1 MFLNNP
7 LLKKLKKKL
16 YDKLPRVEGIVKSTE
31 KGFGFLDVDLQ
42 KSYFIPPCDMK
53 KVMHGDKISARI
65 YMEKNREIAKPESLI
80 APFLNRFI
88 GKIERKNNNIFILPD
103 YPFLRKLILCNVEKN
118 SLCNFKT
125 GDWVIAQL
133 ISHKL
138 QKEKIFRAKI
148 IKFIAEE
155 NSFLVPWKVILSHH
169 NLPINE
175 PKIYPKEIIFNELL
189 YRQDLT
195 HLEFITIDNLNTKD
209 IDDALFITKE
219 KNENMSLLVAI
230 ADPTSYISEGT
241 NINQIA
247 LERGFTNYLPGFNIP
262 MLPRILSEDL
272 CSLKPNVKRPVLV
285 CRIVVD
291 NKGNILSEKIKFFL
305 AWIKSAAQLVYENV
319 SDWLENIG
327 SWKPKTDEIS
337 NQILLLNHFSKIRT
351 TWRNTYALVHKERS
365 EYKFHISEKGEI
377 LSVSRNQRRIAHKI
391 IEEAMI
397 SANICSAKVLSKY
410 LGFGIYNVHSGFDNI
425 NAEHVIEILLHYGIE
440 MTVKEIT
447 TLSGFCE
454 LHRKLNKLS
463 NNYVSSRIRRL
474 QSFGEI
480 SLIPYPH
487 FGLGLKSYATWTSPI
502 RKYGDMVNHRFL
514 KAIIQNK
521 KIMLPNNSITSKI
534 SDCRRR
540 NRISERDVEDW
551 LYVIFLNKTKFNENI
566 FDAEITDITRGGI
579 KAQLIENG
587 ANIFIPILFLHRN
600 RDEVICNQEKGIVNI
615 KNKIAYRISDIIK
628 VRLKEIK
635 IESRNIIATPV
646 YFS

>member
-16 YDKLPRVEGIVKSTE
+16 HDKLPRVEGIVKSTE
-31 KGFGFLDVDLQ
+31 KGFGFLDVDAQ
-42 KSYFIPPCDMK
+42 KSYFIPPYDMK

-65 YMEKNREIAKPESLI
+65 HVEKNREIAKPESVI
-80 APFLNRFI
+80 EPFLNRFI
-88 GKIERKNNNIFILPD
+88 GKIERKNNHIFILPN
-103 YPFLRKLILCNVEKN
+103 YPFLRKLILCNIEKN
-118 SLCNFKT
+118 NFYNFKT

-138 QKEKIFRAKI
+138 QKEKIFCAKV

-175 PKIYPKEIIFNELL
+175 PEIYPEEIIFNELP

-209 IDDALFITKE
+209 IDDALFIKKE
-219 KNENMSLLVAI
+219 KNKNMSLLVAI
-230 ADPTSYISEGT
+230 ADPTSYISENT
-241 NINQIA
+241 NINKLA

-262 MLPRILSEDL
+262 MLPRMLSEDL

-285 CRIVVD
+285 CRIVID
-291 NKGNILSEKIKFFL
+291 NKGNILSEKINFFL

-351 TWRNTYALVHKERS
+351 TWRNTYALVHKERA

-377 LSVSRNQRRIAHKI
+377 LSVFRNHRRIAHRI

-410 LGFGIYNVHSGFDNI
+410 LGFGIYNVHSGFDYI
-425 NAEHVIEILLHYGIE
+425 NAEHVIEILLHYGIK

-447 TLSGFCE
+447 TLSGFCK
-454 LHRKLNKLS
+454 LHRILSKLS

-480 SLIPYPH
+480 SLTPHPH

-514 KAIIQNK
+514 KSIIQNK
-521 KIMLPNNSITSKI
+521 KIMPPSNAITSKI

-551 LYVIFLNKTKFNENI
+551 LYIIFLNKTKFNKHI

-587 ANIFIPILFLHRN
+587 ANIFIPMFFLHKN
-600 RDEVICNQEKGIVNI
+600 KDEVVCNQEKGIVNI

-628 VRLKEIK
+628 VKLKEIK

-646 YFS
+646 YCS

>member
-16 YDKLPRVEGIVKSTE
+16 HDKLPRVEGIVKSTE
-31 KGFGFLDVDLQ
+31 KGFGFLDVDVQ
-42 KSYFIPPCDMK
+42 KSYFIPPYDMK

-65 YMEKNREIAKPESLI
+65 HMEKNREIAKPESLI
-80 APFLNRFI
+80 EPCLNRFI
-88 GKIERKNNNIFILPD
+88 GKIERKNNDIFILPD
-103 YPFLRKLILCNVEKN
+103 YPFLRKSILCNIEKN
-118 SLCNFKT
+118 SSYNFKT

-138 QKEKIFRAKI
+138 QKEKIFRAKV
-148 IKFIAEE
+148 IKFITEE

-175 PKIYPKEIIFNELL
+175 PEIYPEEIIFNELPH
-189 YRQDLT
+189 RQDLT
-195 HLEFITIDNLNTKD
+195 HLEFITIDNSNTKD
-209 IDDALFITKE
+209 IDDALFIKKE
-219 KNENMSLLVAI
+219 KNKNMSLFVAI
-230 ADPTSYISEGT
+230 ADPTSYISEDT
-241 NINQIA
+241 NIDKIA
-247 LERGFTNYLPGFNIP
+247 LERGFTNYLPGFNVP
-262 MLPRILSEDL
+262 MLPRMLSEDL

-285 CRIVVD
+285 CRIVID
-291 NKGNILSEKIKFFL
+291 NKGNILSEKINFFL

-351 TWRNTYALVHKERS
+351 TWRNTYALVHKERA

-377 LSVSRNQRRIAHKI
+377 LSISRNPRRIAHKI

-410 LGFGIYNVHSGFDNI
+410 LGFGIYNVHSGFDYI

-447 TLSGFCE
+447 TLSGFCK
-454 LHRKLNKLS
+454 LHRKLSKLS

-474 QSFGEI
+474 QSFGET

-521 KIMLPNNSITSKI
+521 KIMPPSNSITSKI

-551 LYVIFLNKTKFNENI
+551 LYVIFLNKIKFNKNI

-587 ANIFIPILFLHRN
+587 ANIFIPMLFLHKN
-600 RDEVICNQEKGIVNI
+600 KDEVVCSQEKGIVNI

-628 VRLKEIK
+628 VKLKEIK
-635 IESRNIIATPV
+635 IESRNIIAIPV
-646 YFS
+646 YCS